1 MKNIK
6 YFIIPAILFT
16 LMGSCHKIYV
26 PVTTELTPNVFP
38 QNDAQ
43 FIQALGP
50 AYATLRGNYSLDYF
64 FMQTHST
71 DEAIMP
77 ARGGNWYDNQNYRM
91 LHYHDWTKDHGFT
104 NATWN
109 WLSRLI
115 G

>member
-6 YFIIPAILFT
+6 YLIILIFMLALA
-16 LMGSCHKIYV
+16 GSCHKIYV

-64 FMQTHST
+64 FMQTQST

-115 G
+115 